1 MFGVSKNE
9 VGTTPEKDAG
19 SVESDLAA
27 SNGYGDELDAPEL
40 MSDRPEPG
48 AGLEVG
54 TGDVSGNRSPLGRGS
69 VLAQSES
76 PGPTSSGLA
85 KLYGDVDQDSAIV
98 DRFVTDYLA
107 LLDDRLLAIRQVLAL
122 DDEDEAVVSILSL
135 ETTSAMIGAQDVVNA
150 AHSLRR
156 AVEQREMVAAEPLF
170 DGLREAVTIMR
181 DGLIREGFSDRAEQ
195 GLADG

>member
-1 MFGVSKNE
+1 MFGVYKYE
-9 VGTTPEKDAG
+9 VGTTSEKAAG
-19 SVESDLAA
+19 SVESGLAA

-40 MSDRPEPG
+40 MSDKPEPG
-48 AGLEVG
+48 AGLVVG
-54 TGDVSGNRSPLGRGS
+54 TGDVSGNRSPPGRGS

-107 LLDDRLLAIRQVLAL
+107 LLDDRLLAIRRLMVL

-150 AHSLRR
+150 ARTLRR
-156 AVEQREMVAAEPLF
+156 AVEQRQGIAAQPLF
-170 DGLREAVTIMR
+170 ETLISAVTSMR
-181 DGLIREGFSDRAEQ
+181 DGLVRDGFSDRAEHRPA
-195 GLADG
+195 GG